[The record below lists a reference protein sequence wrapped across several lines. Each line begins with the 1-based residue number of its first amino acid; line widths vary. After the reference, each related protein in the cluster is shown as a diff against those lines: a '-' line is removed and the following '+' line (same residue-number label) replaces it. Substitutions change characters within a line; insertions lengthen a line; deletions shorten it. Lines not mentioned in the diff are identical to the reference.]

1 MDALVELEQT
11 LRTKQGGLT
20 PPEVSILLS
29 CRSKAVNSFTT
40 GACVASALVW
50 ATTRRLDK
58 MFRFNLSAGSAV
70 SFGLWRF
77 SRSLD
82 SCLAHIMALDGSRM
96 QKELATIIVNKY
108 QDNPWRMQLI
118 SNHFYSEK
126 VFDDSTSDKPKLRW
140 RHRNFFGDSASHNQ
154 GTHDD
159 DDDDH
164 VIDSQNDNHSYKN
177 DLESK
182 QVHVK
187 PGIDMMADPL
197 DCLLEAA
204 AGGEIHP
211 DSISTSHRIHTRS
224 HKRSHRRRRMRH
236 QEASSELSESH

>member
-1 MDALVELEQT
+1 
-11 LRTKQGGLT
+11 
-20 PPEVSILLS
+20 
-29 CRSKAVNSFTT
+29 
-40 GACVASALVW
+40 
-50 ATTRRLDK
+50 
-58 MFRFNLSAGSAV
+58 
-70 SFGLWRF
+70 
-77 SRSLD
+77 
-82 SCLAHIMALDGSRM
+82 
-96 QKELATIIVNKY
+96 
-108 QDNPWRMQLI
+108 MQLI

-140 RHRNFFGDSASHNQ
+140 RHRNFFGDGASHNQ
-154 GTHDD
+154 GTH

-182 QVHVK
+182 QVHDMAVGKLHTATNSPACRVFNVEPSGAAGVNGARSSSTPESTEKFPSSQVK